1 MQRQA
6 GLTPPPRQDFPK
18 ADCHPLGGKN
28 IEPRT
33 ATPPRAWGSPQS
45 SPLTLWAL
53 EQRPAA
59 NTFRGYGQHGPMEVL
74 SQGKG
79 YWLSSCQPGLVSVP
93 PSPPSTGQPSVH
105 SFIQQVLAKGWVW
118 VGLSAGPGT
127 QKRIDQPK
135 FLSLWHSQ
143 PSRGVWWVNDG
154 VKGSDKFVLKITL
167 WFF

>member
-1 MQRQA
+1 MCSDDAKTGWAHSSSQT
-6 GLTPPPRQDFPK
+6 GF
-18 ADCHPLGGKN
+18 
-28 IEPRT
+28 
-33 ATPPRAWGSPQS
+33 PQS
-45 SPLTLWAL
+45 RLSPFRWQKYRAQNCHSPTSPRVFPELSKHTLQAL

-59 NTFRGYGQHGPMEVL
+59 NTFRGDGQHGPMEVL

-93 PSPPSTGQPSVH
+93 PYPLSMGQPRVH

-127 QKRIDQPK
+127 QERTDQPK
-135 FLSLWHSQ
+135 FLSLWHPQ

-154 VKGSDKFVLKITL
+154 DKDSDKF
-167 WFF
+167 F